1 MPSRDWLRRDGA
13 LVTLT
18 FSALSFPA
26 APATPAALAPP
37 TTDTGSFA
45 EWLAATTPGD
55 PVMAQMLI
63 TIIVFVGFLFTAPA
77 TPWGLILGAVV
88 LIMTPWIPTFW
99 GFGSTIAAS
108 IVGINVA
115 VGAFT
120 YKAWAART
128 EA

>member
-1 MPSRDWLRRDGA
+1 
-13 LVTLT
+13 
-18 FSALSFPA
+18 
-26 APATPAALAPP
+26 
-37 TTDTGSFA
+37 
-45 EWLAATTPGD
+45 
-55 PVMAQMLI
+55 MLI